1 MSHFPSSGRVHLHT
15 SVVPSDHNVYAPR
28 GLAYLPHLALSI
40 ARQVADRMLV
50 DELSLIRLQ
59 AHYSIPPPLD
69 REHRSMRA
77 LSVDGRKM
85 SLLTSADIMKPS
97 AEKA

>member
-1 MSHFPSSGRVHLHT
+1 
-15 SVVPSDHNVYAPR
+15 
-28 GLAYLPHLALSI
+28 
-40 ARQVADRMLV
+40 MLV

-69 REHRSMRA
+69 REHRGIRA

-85 SLLTSADIMKPS
+85 SMLTSTEVTKPS
-97 AEKA
+97 AEKL